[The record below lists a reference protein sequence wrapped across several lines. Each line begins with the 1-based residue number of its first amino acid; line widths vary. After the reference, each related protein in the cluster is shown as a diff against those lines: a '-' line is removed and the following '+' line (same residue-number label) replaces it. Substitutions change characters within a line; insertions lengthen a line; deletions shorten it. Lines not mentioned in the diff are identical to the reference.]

1 MISTSKSLLLFAAG
15 IAAASFV
22 SARTLRA
29 ETIFAKDVTVDTDA
43 FDVYGK
49 YTGGSGWYDVNKL
62 WVGETEDGRSW
73 DETDA
78 PDAIADSDIATD
90 ASMCW
95 AATASNMIQWCYGQV
110 AAGTFVAGTP
120 AGYDASRAF
129 AARQQLS
136 VYKTF
141 CENWTDDGNTI
152 ANGLAWWLTGDGEFE
167 SVESPAS
174 EPTTTGGAY
183 LANAADVSLAS
194 YIESI
199 ELIYDDNVSGAYSL
213 AELSD
218 GFKES
223 FGSQGGVIGLA
234 INVYNQ
240 EEDDVEGGHAIT
252 CWGCEFDE
260 DGLLSALYVT
270 DSDDCVSTDA
280 YSADASALEMVM
292 RRLDVTFIENDD
304 ADDSNEYGIAYLFDY
319 VLGVDYRID
328 TVVTFSP
335 LGLIPEPN
343 AFGLFAGACALAL
356 AGTRRR
362 RKAR

>member
-1 MISTSKSLLLFAAG
+1 MISTSKNLLLFAAG
-15 IAAASFV
+15 IAAASLV
-22 SARTLRA
+22 SAGTLRA
-29 ETIFAKDVTVDTDA
+29 ETIFANDVSLTD
-43 FDVYGK
+43 
-49 YTGGSGWYDVNKL
+49 GWYDVNKL
-62 WVGETEDGRSW
+62 WVGETAEGTSW

-78 PDAIADSDIATD
+78 PDEIAYSGIATD
-90 ASMCW
+90 AGMCW
-95 AATASNMIQWCYGQV
+95 AATASNMIQWGYGQV
-110 AAGTFVAGTP
+110 AARTFIAGTP

-152 ANGLAWWLTGDGEFE
+152 ANGLAWWLTGDSEFE

-199 ELIYDDNVSGAYSL
+199 ELIDGDNVSGAYSL

-223 FGSQGGVIGLA
+223 FESQGGVVGLA

-240 EEDDVEGGHAIT
+240 EDGDVEGGHAIT

-270 DSDDCVSTDA
+270 DSDDCVSTDV
-280 YSADASALEMVM
+280 YSADADASALEMVM
-292 RRLDVTFIENDD
+292 RKISVDFVENEND
-304 ADDSNEYGIAYLFDY
+304 EEGYGIAHLSDY

-335 LGLIPEPN
+335 LGLIPEPS

>member
-1 MISTSKSLLLFAAG
+1 MISTSKNLLLFAAG
-15 IAAASFV
+15 IAAASLV
-22 SARTLRA
+22 SAGTLRA
-29 ETIFAKDVTVDTDA
+29 ETVFANNVSLTD
-43 FDVYGK
+43 
-49 YTGGSGWYDVNKL
+49 GWYDANKL
-62 WVGETEDGRSW
+62 WVGETEDGTSW

-78 PDAIADSDIATD
+78 PEDIADSGIATD
-90 ASMCW
+90 AGMCW
-95 AATASNMIQWCYGQV
+95 AATASNMIQWGYGQV

-141 CENWTDDGNTI
+141 CDTWTDDGNTI
-152 ANGLAWWLTGDGEFE
+152 ANGLAWWLTGESEFE

-174 EPTTTGGAY
+174 EPTTTTGGAY
-183 LANAADVSLAS
+183 LANAAGVSLAS

-199 ELIYDDNVSGAYSL
+199 DLIYDDNVSGAYSL

-223 FGSQGGVIGLA
+223 FESRGGVVGLA

-240 EEDDVEGGHAIT
+240 EKDDVEGGHAIT

-280 YSADASALEMVM
+280 YSADADASALEMVM

-335 LGLIPEPN
+335 LGLIPEPS

>member
-1 MISTSKSLLLFAAG
+1 MISTSKNLLLFAAG
-15 IAAASFV
+15 IAAASLV
-22 SARTLRA
+22 SAGTLRA
-29 ETIFAKDVTVDTDA
+29 ETVFANNVSLTD
-43 FDVYGK
+43 
-49 YTGGSGWYDVNKL
+49 GWYDVNKL
-62 WVGETEDGRSW
+62 WVGETEEGLSW

-95 AATASNMIQWCYGQV
+95 AATASNMIQWGYGQV
-110 AAGTFVAGTP
+110 TAGTFVAGTP
-120 AGYDASRAF
+120 VGYDASRAF

-174 EPTTTGGAY
+174 EPTTGGAY
-183 LANAADVSLAS
+183 LANAAGVSLAS
-194 YIESI
+194 YVESI
-199 ELIYDDNVSGAYSL
+199 DLIYDDNVSGAYSL

-223 FGSQGGVIGLA
+223 FESRGGVVGLA
-234 INVYNQ
+234 INIYN
-240 EEDDVEGGHAIT
+240 EEEGGVEGGHAIT
-252 CWGCEFDE
+252 CWGCEFGE

-280 YSADASALEMVM
+280 YSADADASALEMVM

-319 VLGVDYRID
+319 VLGIDYRID

-335 LGLIPEPN
+335 LGLIPEPS

-356 AGTRRR
+356 AGRRRR

>member
-1 MISTSKSLLLFAAG
+1 MISTSKNLLLFAAE
-15 IAAASFV
+15 IAAASLV
-22 SARTLRA
+22 SAGTLRA
-29 ETIFAKDVTVDTDA
+29 ETIFANDISLTD
-43 FDVYGK
+43 
-49 YTGGSGWYDVNKL
+49 GWYDVNKL

-73 DETDA
+73 DEADA
-78 PDAIADSDIATD
+78 PAEIAPSGIAAD

-95 AATASNMIQWCYGQV
+95 AATASNMIQWGYGQV
-110 AAGTFVAGTP
+110 AAGTFIAGTP

-152 ANGLAWWLTGDGEFE
+152 ANGLAWWLTGDDEFE
-167 SVESPAS
+167 RIEAEHSTLRDGA
-174 EPTTTGGAY
+174 TGGMY
-183 LANAADVSLAS
+183 LANAAGVSLAS
-194 YIESI
+194 YVESI
-199 ELIYDDNVSGAYSL
+199 DLIYDDNVSGAYSL

-223 FGSQGGVIGLA
+223 FESRGGVVGLA
-234 INVYNQ
+234 INIYN
-240 EEDDVEGGHAIT
+240 EEEGGVEGGHAIT
-252 CWGCEFDE
+252 CWGCEFGE

-280 YSADASALEMVM
+280 YSADADASALEMVM

-335 LGLIPEPN
+335 LGLIPEPS

>member
-1 MISTSKSLLLFAAG
+1 MISTSKNLLLFAAG
-15 IAAASFV
+15 IAAASLV
-22 SARTLRA
+22 SAGTLRA
-29 ETIFAKDVTVDTDA
+29 ETVFAKDVSLTD
-43 FDVYGK
+43 
-49 YTGGSGWYDVNKL
+49 GWYDVNKL
-62 WVGETEDGRSW
+62 WVGETAEGLSW
-73 DETDA
+73 DEADA
-78 PDAIADSDIATD
+78 PAEIASSGIAAD

-95 AATASNMIQWCYGQV
+95 AATASNMIQWGYGQV
-110 AAGTFVAGTP
+110 AAGTFVAETP

-152 ANGLAWWLTGDGEFE
+152 ANGLAWWLTGESEFE

-174 EPTTTGGAY
+174 EPTTTTGGAY
-183 LANAADVSLAS
+183 LANAAGVSLAS

-199 ELIYDDNVSGAYSL
+199 DLIYDDNVSGAYSL

-223 FGSQGGVIGLA
+223 FGSQGGVVGLA

-240 EEDDVEGGHAIT
+240 EDGDVEGGHAIT

-270 DSDDCVSTDA
+270 DSDDCVSTGA
-280 YSADASALEMVM
+280 YSADADASALEMVM
-292 RRLDVTFIENDD
+292 RKISVDFVNTDENG
-304 ADDSNEYGIAYLFDY
+304 NGIAYLSDY
-319 VLGVDYRID
+319 VLDVDYRID

-335 LGLIPEPN
+335 LGLIPEPS